1 MGGGGRRKG
10 VHARGTLDQLLMAWE
25 RVLMWG
31 RVLEHRHL
39 FEKNTVT
46 EEG

>member
-1 MGGGGRRKG
+1 MGGGGGGRREG

-25 RVLMWG
+25 RVLMSG

-39 FEKNTVT
+39 FEKIQ
-46 EEG
+46 

>member
-1 MGGGGRRKG
+1 MRGGGGREG

-31 RVLEHRHL
+31 RVLEHGHL
-39 FEKNTVT
+39 FEKIQ
-46 EEG
+46 

>member
-1 MGGGGRRKG
+1 MGGGGRREG
-10 VHARGTLDQLLMAWE
+10 VHARGTLDQLLMAWV

-39 FEKNTVT
+39 FEKIQ
-46 EEG
+46 